1 MPVIYTETYPRKLL
15 SMNPALRCVYVES
28 HEKRGGDPATV
39 HVRGLENSLPL
50 TLRNNYSSTGYLVS
64 NTEARD
70 IVLIEEQ
77 CQQINHHLRMGVT
90 VCLPTML
97 ISEELNYLEKHTPKV
112 EQYLLKRL
120 SIAKTSYPLLEL

>member
-1 MPVIYTETYPRKLL
+1 MPLLYTETYPRKLL
-15 SMNPALRCVYVES
+15 GMNPALRCVYVES

-50 TLRNNYSSTGYLVS
+50 TLRNNYSDSGYLVAD
-64 NTEARD
+64 TEARD

-77 CQQINHHLRMGVT
+77 FQQINHHLRMGVT

-97 ISEELNYLEKHTPKV
+97 LSEELNYLEKHTPKV

-120 SIAKTSYPLLEL
+120 SLAKTAYPLLEL